1 MGPLLEL
8 VLIAIT
14 YSVAITI
21 VYYIFYL
28 AVVKGF
34 TPPVQV
40 FNYFKDRYMK
50 HSRNTRVKEKM
61 KEYETICGMHKPSVL
76 GSTIVFSLLVL
87 IISVLL
93 FKLVFFAVVTTGSMS
108 PTMER
113 GDLILMQR
121 IYIEPVEGDII
132 MLERKESMIPL
143 THRVFAVTDEG
154 VRTKGDAYGTVDPW
168 IASEEDIKGKALQI
182 GTTPIVLRDVGD
194 YFILDTSVMRVGR
207 YGTEY
212 AFLKNLFSTIRMYGY
227 ALCIIAILGYIF
239 LTMRELK
246 S

>member
-8 VLIAIT
+8 VLLAIT
-14 YSVAITI
+14 YGVAITI

-28 AVVKGF
+28 VVVKGF
-34 TPPVQV
+34 APPVQV

-76 GSTIVFSLLVL
+76 GSTIVFSILVL

-113 GDLILMQR
+113 GDLVLMQR
-121 IYIEPVEGDII
+121 VHIEPVEGDIL
-132 MLERKESMIPL
+132 MLERKESMIPI

-168 IASEEDIKGKALQI
+168 IASD
-182 GTTPIVLRDVGD
+182 R
-194 YFILDTSVMRVGR
+194 R
-207 YGTEY
+207 Y
-212 AFLKNLFSTIRMYGY
+212 
-227 ALCIIAILGYIF
+227 
-239 LTMRELK
+239 
-246 S
+246 